1 MRILLFE
8 ARFPSRMCFV
18 GSVARFGRH
27 GDGSEQAGLTGTK
40 DSIVRKIAEDGSV
53 SNLRNVLIVKRP
65 LEAAS

>member
-1 MRILLFE
+1 
-8 ARFPSRMCFV
+8 MCFV

-40 DSIVRKIAEDGSV
+40 DSIVRKTAEDASV